1 MSDQPATDL
10 PGTPTLDLTALA
22 EDAPRARREASL
34 REDALRQELTA
45 TRAHLEAAIH
55 QLEVSNEELRTAGE
69 DTTAQNAR
77 LQDSNEALRETQGQ
91 LQESNEALSDA
102 NADLLDRNAETR
114 RINDDLTNVL
124 HSVGV
129 AIVLVDLE
137 LKIRR
142 FTPEA
147 ARLLSLATT
156 DAGRPI
162 FDVKSRLHAPD
173 LVATVREVLQNL
185 VPREDTI
192 TDEAGRWYR
201 LGVRPYQTVSGS
213 IAGAVLSIVN
223 MDAVQRSHTLLSEA
237 RDYAE
242 CIVDTVNVPLV
253 VLEETRRV
261 RSANRAFY
269 EAFSLTRR
277 EVEGRRF
284 EELGRP
290 AWGSP
295 LLSAALDQLT
305 LGEAVEDVRLEL
317 SASPRGARTIKLS
330 GRPMARALERTRRF
344 LLALEDVTDAMK
356 SEALVRRSEK
366 ALRDMLAAA
375 SEAIFIVREDGT
387 ITFANTTAIRW
398 FGYTAEEFI
407 GLPVEALVPEAVR
420 AAHPAHR
427 AAFRAA
433 SADAHVMSER
443 EVSAVRK
450 DGTVFPIQLTLNAME
465 GDDGPLTV
473 AFLND
478 ITERQ
483 EQAAR
488 VAKHKQSLQQMAFD
502 AALVEERERRR
513 IAAGLH
519 DNIGQALALAQLR
532 LTTARA
538 AAGANPHP
546 DLDEGLRLVRQAI
559 QDTRSF
565 TFELSPPILYDLG
578 LAAAVSWL
586 GEQLEARHQLQVSLA
601 CDDALV
607 ALDEEVAALLFRSI
621 RELLV
626 NVVKHAKTKA
636 AAVTLHGDGGDLV
649 VTVRDEGAGFDP
661 TKMRDYE
668 TTDGFGLFSVREQI
682 ARLGGTFDVT
692 SRPGHGTNV
701 TLRIPFRP
709 RESNLPPRRPR

>member
-10 PGTPTLDLTALA
+10 QGTPTLDPTALA
-22 EDAPRARREASL
+22 EDGPRTTGETSP
-34 REDALRQELTA
+34 REDALRRELAA
-45 TRAHLEAAIH
+45 TRAHLETTIH
-55 QLEVSNEELRTAGE
+55 ELEVTNEELRTAGE
-69 DTTAQNAR
+69 ETTTQNAR
-77 LQDSNEALRETQGQ
+77 LHDAQDQLRVSND
-91 LQESNEALSDA
+91 ALSDA
-102 NADLLDRNAETR
+102 NADLLDRNTETR

-124 HSVGV
+124 HSVGI
-129 AIVLVDLE
+129 AIVLVDLD
-137 LKIRR
+137 LRIRR

-162 FDVKSRLHAPD
+162 SDIKSRLHAPD
-173 LVATVREVLQNL
+173 LVTTIREVLQNL
-185 VPREDTI
+185 IPRADTI

-201 LGVRPYQTVSGS
+201 LGVRPYQTAGGR
-213 IAGAVLSIVN
+213 IEGAVLSLVN
-223 MDAVQRSHTLLSEA
+223 MDAAQRSHRLLSEA

-253 VLEETRRV
+253 ALEESRRV

-269 EAFSLTRR
+269 EAFSLTRK
-277 EVEGRRF
+277 EVEGKRLD
-284 EELGRP
+284 ELGKP

-295 LLSAALDQLT
+295 LLSEALDQLT
-305 LGEAVEDVRLEL
+305 LGEPVEDVRLEL
-317 SASPRGARTIKLS
+317 SAAPRGERTIRLS
-330 GRPMARALERTRRF
+330 GRPMARALERPRRF
-344 LLALEDVTDAMK
+344 LVALEDVTDAMK

-375 SEAIFIVREDGT
+375 SEAILIVRADGT
-387 ITFANTTAIRW
+387 ITFANTMALRS
-398 FGYTAEEFI
+398 FGYTEEEFA
-407 GLPVEALVPEAVR
+407 GLSVDALVPEALR
-420 AAHPAHR
+420 AGHPAHR
-427 AAFRAA
+427 AAFHAA
-433 SADAHVMSER
+433 TNGASMVSGHEESAL
-443 EVSAVRK
+443 RK
-450 DGTVFPIQLTLNAME
+450 DGTVFPVQLTLNAME
-465 GDDGPLTV
+465 SDEGPLTV
-473 AFLND
+473 AFVSD
-478 ITERQ
+478 ITERKA
-483 EQAAR
+483 EAER
-488 VAKHKQSLQQMAFD
+488 VATHKQSLQQMAFD

-538 AAGANPHP
+538 AAGANAHP

-586 GEQLEARHQLQVSLA
+586 GEQLETRHQLQVSLA

-607 ALDEEVAALLFRSI
+607 TLDEEVAALIFRSI
-621 RELLV
+621 RELLA
-626 NVVKHAKTKA
+626 NVVKHANTKSA
-636 AAVTLHGDGGDLV
+636 SVTLRGDGSDLV
-649 VTVRDEGAGFDP
+649 VTVKDEGAGFDP

-682 ARLGGTFDVT
+682 ARLGGTFDVA
-692 SRPGHGTNV
+692 SQPGHGTNV

-709 RESNLPPRRPR
+709 REPHLPPRRPR